1 MPQQS
6 RDIIPAFSVAVG
18 MSSKIPKKRR
28 TTLTALEAVNIVDDL
43 KGLQLTLRVTVT
55 RIKVFVSS
63 YIAMKAVRM
72 MTNAEKIFAPATP
85 EDGGGGGQ
93 GAQSNALTAASP
105 SAARAKVSGDTW
117 APTQFKDANAQ
128 DDDDDADG
136 GGALSYKEQ
145 ALEAAAK
152 MADAT
157 KAIQGTKKKKKK
169 KQAASGDGDD
179 HDHELMPTAAEGG
192 LSLIHI

>member
-55 RIKVFVSS
+55 RIKVFV
-63 YIAMKAVRM
+63 
-72 MTNAEKIFAPATP
+72 
-85 EDGGGGGQ
+85 
-93 GAQSNALTAASP
+93 
-105 SAARAKVSGDTW
+105 
-117 APTQFKDANAQ
+117 
-128 DDDDDADG
+128 
-136 GGALSYKEQ
+136 
-145 ALEAAAK
+145 
-152 MADAT
+152 
-157 KAIQGTKKKKKK
+157 
-169 KQAASGDGDD
+169 
-179 HDHELMPTAAEGG
+179 